1 MGRLDGKVAMI
12 TGASRGMGAEHAKEF
27 VQEGA
32 KVAITDILE
41 DEGRQLADEIGENAT
56 FVKLDITKL
65 EDWENA
71 IQKTKEAFGD
81 VNILV
86 NNAGYPGPF
95 DHVADLDVD
104 EYLKV
109 INIDQHGTFYGMKAV
124 IPHMLSSGGGTI
136 VNIASVAG
144 EQHVEGTPSAAY
156 TAAKHAVMGL
166 TKAAAVEYAAKNIR
180 INAILPGSVLT
191 PMMRDVF
198 TQEQIDAAGS
208 MSPINRLAN
217 PREISKVVA
226 FLASDDSSYVTG
238 AGYAVDGGLMVQ

>member
-1 MGRLDGKVAMI
+1 
-12 TGASRGMGAEHAKEF
+12 
-27 VQEGA
+27 
-32 KVAITDILE
+32 
-41 DEGRQLADEIGENAT
+41 
-56 FVKLDITKL
+56 
-65 EDWENA
+65 
-71 IQKTKEAFGD
+71 
-81 VNILV
+81 V

-95 DHVADLDVD
+95 GKVADLDVD

-166 TKAAAVEYAAKNIR
+166 TKAAAVEYAAENIR